1 MPYYYRQLLLKGF
14 VAYSEHVMGTLTGHN
29 YLSALFNLLAVHHLI
44 KNDCEPFG
52 NPERDPQSIK
62 WFGSTDF
69 PLAQLQSTAQ
79 KAKPGYGISYIDI

>member
-1 MPYYYRQLLLKGF
+1 MPCYYRHLLLKGF
-14 VAYSEHVMGTLTGHN
+14 VAYSEHVMGTSIGHN
-29 YLSALFNLLAVHHLI
+29 CLSTLFNVLAVHHLI

-62 WFGSTDF
+62 WFGTTDF

-79 KAKPGYGISYIDI
+79 KAKPGYVMSYIDI

>member
-1 MPYYYRQLLLKGF
+1 MKGF
-14 VAYSEHVMGTLTGHN
+14 VEYSGHLMGTSIGHN
-29 YLSALFNLLAVHHLI
+29 YLSTLFNLLAVHHLI

-52 NPERDPQSIK
+52 KPERDPQSIK

-79 KAKPGYGISYIDI
+79 KAKPGYGMSYIDI